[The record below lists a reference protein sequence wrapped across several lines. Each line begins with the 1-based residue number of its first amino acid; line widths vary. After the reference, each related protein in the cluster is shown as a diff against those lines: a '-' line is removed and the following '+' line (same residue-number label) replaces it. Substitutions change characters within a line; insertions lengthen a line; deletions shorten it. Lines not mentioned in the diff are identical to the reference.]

1 MMPHYDARGY
11 RAIRQGTPIAATE
24 YRGPQ
29 GRTVQMGGEGPL
41 TETELA
47 QWCAAIDA
55 ADEGSGQHG

>member
-1 MMPHYDARGY
+1 MMPQYNARGY

-24 YRGPQ
+24 YRSPV

-41 TETELA
+41 TEKELA

-55 ADEGSGQHG
+55 ADEGRGQ